1 MTNDNCNMENG
12 KWSLFAIIRR
22 PVIPIEVYP
31 MASEVVSDRP
41 ARLRDYRYTGEV
53 LSLALTFITLFSFY
67 ALATIFFPET
77 WSSTLKALL
86 ITMAGLA
93 VYIISVKMQ
102 QRAAFGTLVRVSP
115 RQFPELYELAAK
127 AAERLSHA
135 QIPVYVKRASE
146 MNIYTIGLW
155 QQPIIVLTSSLVDQ
169 MKPDNLQFFIGREV
183 GHVAAG
189 HIWLRTLLK
198 PLGADVPVIGKL
210 LNSVVFGDWINRTEF
225 TADRAGFIACRSLT
239 TAISTMLKF
248 GVGVR
253 LFEKLDIKEFLD
265 QINEVSNVRGHLTEI
280 VAEQPYLTQRVRSLA
295 RFSLSER
302 YKSLA
307 PEKQSHT
314 QILKAMPEKFVTSGI
329 GFSDLEDD
337 VTFSQREKATGQQER
352 LATVVDEAE
361 VDEAITVTDLA
372 ALDDEN
378 APDPRL
384 SLIAADASVAYTL
397 RRRLTRIGRNV
408 ENDIVLN
415 SDRVSRYHAEIA
427 REESEFLIVD
437 KGSRNG
443 VWVNRRRVKNSA
455 AIKSGDA
462 IRIGRQEFTF
472 VVKEDVKE
480 DGEEN
485 GESEL

>member
-1 MTNDNCNMENG
+1 
-12 KWSLFAIIRR
+12 
-22 PVIPIEVYP
+22 
-31 MASEVVSDRP
+31 MASEVISDRP

-53 LSLALTFITLFSFY
+53 LSLALTFIILFSLY

-86 ITMAGLA
+86 ITMAGLT

-127 AAERLSHA
+127 AAERLSHP
-135 QIPVYVKRASE
+135 QVPVYVKRSSE

-169 MKPDNLQFFIGREV
+169 MKPDNLLFFIGREI
-183 GHVAAG
+183 GHVSAG

-198 PLGADVPVIGKL
+198 PLGADVPVFGKL

-280 VAEQPYLTQRVRSLA
+280 IAEQPYLTQRVRSLA

-307 PEKQSHT
+307 PEKQSNT
-314 QILKAMPEKFVTSGI
+314 QILRAMPEKFVTSGI
-329 GFSDLEDD
+329 WISDSASELEED
-337 VTFSQREKATGQQER
+337 VTVSHLDKLTGREEPRATIQSGEDG
-352 LATVVDEAE
+352 VEID
-361 VDEAITVTDLA
+361 DAITITDFTDF
-372 ALDDEN
+372 DDEN
-378 APDPRL
+378 GLDPRM
-384 SLIAADASVAYTL
+384 SLIAADGSVVYTL
-397 RRRLTRIGRNV
+397 RRRLTRIGRNM
-408 ENDIVLN
+408 ENDIVLD
-415 SDRVSRYHAEIA
+415 SDRVSRYHAEIV
-427 REESEFLIVD
+427 REGDDISIVD

-443 VWVNRRRVKNSA
+443 VWVNRRRVNESA
-455 AIKSGDA
+455 TINSGDKV
-462 IRIGRQEFTF
+462 RVGRQEFTF
-472 VVKEDVKE
+472 VLKEDVKE
-480 DGEEN
+480 
-485 GESEL
+485 